1 MAAVL
6 LRLLGP
12 ASLVQDGDTT
22 PVPRNTPASL
32 LLYLAAAG
40 DWVSRREL
48 AYLYKPD
55 SSEQGALAYLRL
67 QLHRAGQYPW
77 ADGLE
82 VAAHQV
88 RWPVASDLS
97 ELRRAHKEQR
107 WADAV
112 NAYNGRFLQG
122 LDGSDWA
129 TYESWLE
136 LEREAVASLYRT
148 ALHSH
153 AEELTAAGE
162 HRAAFNARC
171 ALLGEDEL
179 DEAALR
185 AVLRAAPAAG
195 QASEAMRLFARFE
208 KLVAAEFDLTPAA
221 ETVALAAQLRDSGAA
236 ASGRTGAP
244 TGPATAAAEPTAAD
258 PAVVPVGGS
267 TAGPASVA
275 RARPSLPQATTRFIG
290 RDAEL
295 AELSELLANPECRL
309 VSVVGLGGSGK
320 TRLALEV
327 ARRRQRHFA
336 AGALFVPLVDAE
348 DAAQALLRL
357 ATALEVD
364 APTEAGL
371 EEAVAGRL
379 RDQEVL
385 LVLDNVE
392 QVEGLAEVLA
402 RLLAATLHVKVL
414 ATSRKRIGLASEW
427 LFDLTGLGVGA
438 GGEATPD
445 SDAAQLFLSA
455 AKRVQPR
462 LRFSKTDL
470 QAVARICRHVD
481 GLPLAL
487 ELAAAWVR
495 AMPVGQVAEEISRG
509 FDLLSADLVDLA
521 ERHRSVE
528 TVLARTWEG
537 LTEHQART
545 LAGMTVFH
553 DGCTLDAAV
562 TVTQGQLPILLS
574 LVNQSLLYRDA
585 AGRFGIHPLVG
596 QYAARVLATDSDWWR
611 FAHDAHAQHYAA
623 FLERFAPAD
632 KGGAAPSLRELEPEM
647 ANVEKAWFHLVD
659 QRRTDRLAEL
669 VDALLGYYTILGQYR
684 RGVEL
689 GTETLA
695 RLTSDEPLAVHVRW
709 SVLLALSTMARESGL
724 LAQALTYAERAAAAA
739 EAGGQVGMQARAR
752 RFGADVLQ
760 MLGRY
765 DEAEA
770 AYEVAVAAFTEL
782 AEKSELA
789 NTLNS
794 LASMDAVR
802 ERYDAATRRF
812 ERCVT
817 LFEEV
822 GDVLAKAIA
831 LNNLGY
837 LADAMG
843 RQSLAAQHYE
853 ASLADFERIQ
863 FTRGI
868 AAIKNNL
875 VVLYGTM
882 GRLDEAEAMG
892 EQSLALKVEMEDRL
906 GIVISLKNLGDLS
919 LMRGEPERALERY
932 LPAIRLALET
942 EATPRLLQ
950 VLPGYAD
957 ALRRCGDD
965 AQADATWRAL
975 AVHPLTPPSAR
986 EKALA
991 TLTLEEWS
999 EDAAPL
1005 TALLE
1010 SLRARLD
1017 TLPAAY

>member
-1 MAAVL
+1 VAAVL

-22 PVPRNTPASL
+22 PLPRNTPTSL

-55 SSEQGALAYLRL
+55 ASEQGALTYLRL

-77 ADGLE
+77 AAALE
-82 VAAHQV
+82 VSPHQV

-97 ELRRAHKEQR
+97 ELRRAHKEGR
-107 WADAV
+107 WAAAV
-112 NAYNGRFLQG
+112 NAYGGRFLQG

-136 LEREAVASLYRT
+136 LEREEVARLYRT
-148 ALHSH
+148 ALSAH
-153 AEELTAAGE
+153 AEDLTAAGD
-162 HRAAFNARC
+162 HRAAFEALC
-171 ALLGEDEL
+171 ALLSEDEL

-185 AVLRAAPAAG
+185 SVLRAAPAAG
-195 QASEAMRLFARFE
+195 RTIEALSRFERFE
-208 KLVAAEFDLTPAA
+208 KLVAAEFDLTP
-221 ETVALAAQLRDSGAA
+221 ETETAALAAQLRISGASASGPTGAQALSPAAAAGPGAAPAGDPTAGA
-236 ASGRTGAP
+236 ASTFRGRP
-244 TGPATAAAEPTAAD
+244 P
-258 PAVVPVGGS
+258 
-267 TAGPASVA
+267 
-275 RARPSLPQATTRFIG
+275 LPQATTRFIG
-290 RDAEL
+290 REAEL

-309 VSVVGLGGSGK
+309 VTLVGLGGSGK

-336 AGALFVPLVDAE
+336 DGALFVPLVEAE
-348 DAAQALLRL
+348 DAGQALLKL

-364 APTEAGL
+364 ASTAAGL
-371 EEAVAGRL
+371 EEAVAEAL
-379 RDQEVL
+379 REAELL

-392 QVEGLAEVLA
+392 QVAGLAELLA
-402 RLLAATLHVKVL
+402 RLLAATQHLKVL
-414 ATSRKRIGLASEW
+414 LTSRKRVGLASEW
-427 LFDLTGLGVGA
+427 LFDLAGLGVGA
-438 GGEATPD
+438 GGEAAPD
-445 SDAAQLFLSA
+445 SDAVQLFLSA

-462 LRFSKTDL
+462 LRLSKTDL
-470 QAVARICRHVD
+470 QAVTRICQQVD

-495 AMPVGQVAEEISRG
+495 AMPLVQVAEETSRG
-509 FDLLSADLVDLA
+509 FDLLSTDLVDLA

-545 LAGMTVFH
+545 LAAMTVFQ

-562 TVTQGQLPILLS
+562 TVTEGQLPILLS

-585 AGRFGIHPLVG
+585 GGRFGIHPLVG
-596 QYAARVLATDSDWWR
+596 QYAARMLATDRDWWR
-611 FAHDAHAQHYAA
+611 FAHDAHAHHYAA
-623 FLERFAPAD
+623 FLARFAPAD
-632 KGGAAPSLRELEPEM
+632 KGGAAPSLLELEPEL
-647 ANVEKAWFHLVD
+647 ANVEKAWFYLVD
-659 QRRTDRLAEL
+659 SGRTERLAEL
-669 VDALLGYYTILGQYR
+669 VDALLDYYTILGQYR

-695 RLTSDEPLAVHVRW
+695 RLTASEPLAAHVRC
-709 SVLLALSTMARESGL
+709 SVLLALSNMARESGL
-724 LAQALTYAERAAAAA
+724 LAQALAYAERAAAEA
-739 EAGGQVGMQARAR
+739 EGGAQIGMLARAR

-802 ERYDAATRRF
+802 ERYDAATLRF

-837 LADAMG
+837 LADAVG
-843 RQSLAAQHYE
+843 QQTLAAQRYE

-863 FTRGI
+863 FNRGI
-868 AAIKNNL
+868 AAVKNNL

-882 GRLDEAEAMG
+882 GRLDEAEQMG
-892 EQSLALKVEMEDRL
+892 EQSLALKAEMEDRL

-919 LMRGEPERALERY
+919 LMRGEPDRALERY

-957 ALRRCGDD
+957 ALTRCGDE
-965 AQADATWRAL
+965 AQAAATWRAL
-975 AVHPLTPPSAR
+975 AHHPLTPPSAR

-991 TLTLEEWS
+991 TLALEEWS
-999 EDAAPL
+999 EDPVPL
-1005 TALLE
+1005 TVLLE
-1010 SLRARLD
+1010 SLRPRLEA
-1017 TLPAAY
+1017 LPDAY